1 MLGSGNQGAFEQAIG
16 LFYDAAY
23 DQSATAWSAV
33 AHQLMDIVDAKGCL
47 LQIADMRV
55 GRSQLLATPGCEGLN
70 MAAYAEHY
78 VRHDLWAQMATPER
92 GNQALLMHEL
102 VTPEVWERSEIYNDF
117 VRPASTFFWC
127 LGAAIPLRDGQMG
140 MLGLLR
146 NQPERHFG
154 ASEAAGLDVLLPH
167 LRRSLQL
174 TYHLR
179 GLELDL
185 AHARASLDT
194 LSIGV
199 VVCNAE
205 GKVRI
210 ANRIAEEIL
219 ARGDGIVLDGFD
231 TLVAN
236 DPKHQPGLRR
246 MISNAARRPGLETN
260 GAGSALKVGRR
271 EGSAL
276 KLLVAPLPEA
286 QHAGLGGGGGGAMI
300 LIDDPERNAAPAV
313 EALKALFGLTGA
325 EARLARRLA
334 HGDSTAPE
342 IAAEFALSPQTI
354 RTQMKSIHR
363 KMDVSHQA
371 EVSAIISRLGLL
383 GQ

>member
-1 MLGSGNQGAFEQAIG
+1 MTGMGNQGAFEQAVG

-23 DQSATAWSAV
+23 DQSTEAWSAV
-33 AHQLMDIVDAKGCL
+33 GQQFMQILDAKGCV

-92 GNQALLMHEL
+92 GNQALLMHQL
-102 VTPEVWERSEIYNDF
+102 VTPDVWEQSEIYNDF
-117 VRPASTFFWC
+117 VRPNCSFYWC
-127 LGAAIPLRDGQMG
+127 LGAAIPLSDGQIG
-140 MLGLLR
+140 MLGILR
-146 NQPERHFG
+146 DKQDRHYG
-154 ASEAAGLDVLLPH
+154 ESEAAGLNTLLPH

-174 TYHLR
+174 THHLR
-179 GLELDL
+179 RLQLDL
-185 AHARASLDT
+185 AHARGSLDA

-199 VVCNAE
+199 VVCNPD

-210 ANRIAEEIL
+210 ANKIAEEIL
-219 ARGDGIVLDGFD
+219 QRGDGIVLDGFD
-231 TLVAN
+231 TLTVD
-236 DPKHQPGLRR
+236 DPGKQHGLQR
-246 MISNAARRPGLETN
+246 MISNAARRPGIEPN
-260 GAGSALKVGRR
+260 SAGSAFRIVRR
-271 EGSAL
+271 EGAPL
-276 KLLVAPLPEA
+276 KILVAPLPEA
-286 QHAGLGGGGGGAMI
+286 QHAGLGGAGGAMI
-300 LIDDPERNAAPAV
+300 LIDDPEHNAAPAV
-313 EALKALFGLTGA
+313 EALKALFGLTTA
-325 EARLARRLA
+325 EARLTRRLA

-371 EVSAIISRLGLL
+371 EISAILSRLGLL

>member
-1 MLGSGNQGAFEQAIG
+1 MAGMGNQGAFEQAVG

-23 DQSATAWSAV
+23 DQSEAAWSAV
-33 AHQLMDIVDAKGCL
+33 GHQLIQILDAKGCL

-55 GRSQLLATPGCEGLN
+55 GRSQLLATPGCESLN

-78 VRHDLWAQMATPER
+78 VRHDLWAQMATPKR
-92 GNQALLMHEL
+92 GNQALLMHNL
-102 VTPEVWERSEIYNDF
+102 VAPDVWERSEIYNDF
-117 VRPASTFFWC
+117 VRPGSTFFWC
-127 LGAAIPLRDGQMG
+127 LGAAIPMRDGQMG
-140 MLGLLR
+140 MLGVLR
-146 NQPERHFG
+146 ERDGSHFG
-154 ASEAAGLDVLLPH
+154 ESEAAGLDTLLPH

-174 TYHLR
+174 THHLR

-185 AHARASLDT
+185 AHARASLDA

-199 VVCNAE
+199 VICNAE

-219 ARGDGIVLDGFD
+219 RRGDGIVLDGFE
-231 TLVAN
+231 TLTVS
-236 DPKHQPGLRR
+236 DPGKQHGLQR
-246 MISNAARRPGLETN
+246 MIFCAARRRGLEPS
-260 GAGSALKVGRR
+260 GAGSALRIGRR
-271 EGSAL
+271 EGAPL
-276 KLLVAPLPEA
+276 KILVAPLPEA
-286 QHAGLGGGGGGAMI
+286 QLARLGGAGGAMI
-300 LIDDPERNAAPAV
+300 LIDDPDRNAAPAI
-313 EALKALFGLTGA
+313 EALKALFGLTTA

>member
-1 MLGSGNQGAFEQAIG
+1 MMGNQGAFEHAVG

-23 DQSATAWSAV
+23 DQSAAAWSAV
-33 AHQLMDIVDAKGCL
+33 GHQLMQILDARGCV
-47 LQIADMRV
+47 LQIADMRI
-55 GRSQLLATPGCEGLN
+55 GRSQLLATPGCENLN

-92 GNQALLMHEL
+92 GNRALLMHQL
-102 VTPEVWERSEIYNDF
+102 VAPDVWERSEIYNDF
-117 VRPASTFFWC
+117 VRPGSTFFWC
-127 LGAAIPLRDGQMG
+127 LGAAIPMRDGQIG
-140 MLGLLR
+140 MLGVLR
-146 NQPERHFG
+146 ERDGRHFG
-154 ASEAAGLDVLLPH
+154 ESEAAGLETLLPH

-174 TYHLR
+174 THLLR

-199 VVCNAE
+199 VVCSAE

-210 ANRIAEEIL
+210 ANRAAEAIL
-219 ARGDGIVLDGFD
+219 QRGDGIVLDGFE
-231 TLVAN
+231 TLTVN
-236 DPKHQPGLRR
+236 DPGKQHGLQR
-246 MISNAARRPGLETN
+246 MISSAAQRRGLEPT
-260 GAGSALKVGRR
+260 GAGSALRIARR
-271 EGSAL
+271 EGAPL
-276 KLLVAPLPEA
+276 KILVAPLPEA
-286 QHAGLGGGGGGAMI
+286 QLAGLGGGGGAMI
-300 LIDDPERNAAPAV
+300 LIDDPEHNAAPAI
-313 EALKALFGLTGA
+313 EALKALFGLTTA

-371 EVSAIISRLGLL
+371 VISAIISRLGLL

>member
-1 MLGSGNQGAFEQAIG
+1 MSGMGNQGAFEQAVG

-23 DQSATAWSAV
+23 DQSTEAWSAV
-33 AHQLMDIVDAKGCL
+33 GQQLMQILDAKGCV

-55 GRSQLLATPGCEGLN
+55 GRSELLATPGCEGLN

-78 VRHDLWAQMATPER
+78 VRHDLWAQMATAER
-92 GNQALLMHEL
+92 GNRALLMHQL
-102 VTPEVWERSEIYNDF
+102 VAPDVWERSEIYNDF

-127 LGAAIPLRDGQMG
+127 LGAAIPMRDGQMG
-140 MLGLLR
+140 MLGILR
-146 NQPERHFG
+146 ERDNNHFG
-154 ASEAAGLDVLLPH
+154 ESEAAGLETLLPH

-174 TYHLR
+174 THHLR
-179 GLELDL
+179 ALELDL

-199 VVCNAE
+199 IVCSPD

-210 ANRIAEEIL
+210 ANKIAEEIL
-219 ARGDGIVLDGFD
+219 QRGDGIVLDGFD

-236 DPKHQPGLRR
+236 DPKQQAGLRR
-246 MISNAARRPGLETN
+246 MISNAARRPGLEAN

-286 QHAGLGGGGGGAMI
+286 
-300 LIDDPERNAAPAV
+300 
-313 EALKALFGLTGA
+313 
-325 EARLARRLA
+325 
-334 HGDSTAPE
+334 
-342 IAAEFALSPQTI
+342 
-354 RTQMKSIHR
+354 
-363 KMDVSHQA
+363 
-371 EVSAIISRLGLL
+371 
-383 GQ
+383 

>member
-1 MLGSGNQGAFEQAIG
+1 MPGMRDQHALEQAVG

-23 DQSATAWSAV
+23 SQSTAAWSAV
-33 AHQLMDIVDAKGCL
+33 GQQLMQILDAKGCV

-102 VTPEVWERSEIYNDF
+102 VAPEVWERSEIYNDF
-117 VRPASTFFWC
+117 VRPDCNFFWC

-140 MLGLLR
+140 MLGVLR
-146 NQPERHFG
+146 NQQEAHFG
-154 ASEAAGLDVLLPH
+154 AGETAELDILLPH

-174 TYHLR
+174 THHLR

-185 AHARASLDT
+185 AHARASLDA

-199 VVCNAE
+199 VVCSAE

-219 ARGDGIVLDGFD
+219 GRGDGIVLDGAD
-231 TLVAN
+231 AIAVQ
-236 DPKHQPGLRR
+236 DPHQQNGLRR
-246 MISNAARRPGLETN
+246 MISSAARRPGIEPN
-260 GAGSALKVGRR
+260 GAGSAIRIARR

-286 QHAGLGGGGGGAMI
+286 QHAGLGGAGGAMI
-300 LIDDPERNAAPAV
+300 LIDDPERNGVPAV
-313 EALKALFGLTGA
+313 EALKALFGLTSA

-334 HGDSTAPE
+334 HGESTAPE
-342 IAAEFALSPQTI
+342 IAAEFSLSPQTI